1 MNKIKYTQ
9 FIVDMDMV
17 NSLEL
22 LDSEFEKF
30 QTIIGSI
37 SKNSKKMIP
46 DIVSLY
52 FQATMVETLSK
63 KLRQDIVESD
73 QQTYLEKINKIQ
85 KYVDE
90 NFSKSLHPE
99 ILSQLINS
107 IQESTD
113 NLKLLDQNSEEKTK
127 EIIENEAQLYKEL
140 RELMSTKQFVEQ
152 YESGIKND

>member
-1 MNKIKYTQ
+1 
-9 FIVDMDMV
+9 MDV

-30 QTIIGSI
+30 QNLINSI
-37 SKNSKKMIP
+37 PKNSKILIP

-63 KLRQDIVESD
+63 KLREDISESE
-73 QQTYLEKINKIQ
+73 QQKHLEKVNTIQ
-85 KYVDE
+85 KYVNE

-99 ILSQLINS
+99 ILSQLENS
-107 IQESTD
+107 IQKSTND
-113 NLKLLDQNSEEKTK
+113 LKNLGQNPEEKTK

-140 RELMSTKQFVEQ
+140 RELMSTKEFVEQ
-152 YESGIKND
+152 YDAGIKND

>member
-1 MNKIKYTQ
+1 
-9 FIVDMDMV
+9 MDMV
-17 NSLEL
+17 NSLVL

-30 QTIIGSI
+30 QKIIDSI

-73 QQTYLEKINKIQ
+73 QQTHLEKINKIQ

-90 NFSKSLHPE
+90 NFSKSLHPK

-107 IQESTD
+107 IQEYTD
-113 NLKLLDQNSEEKTK
+113 NLKLLGQNSEEKTK

-140 RELMSTKQFVEQ
+140 RELMSTKEFVEQ

>member
-1 MNKIKYTQ
+1 
-9 FIVDMDMV
+9 MDMV

-30 QTIIGSI
+30 QSIIDSI

-113 NLKLLDQNSEEKTK
+113 NLKLLEQNSEEKTK
-127 EIIENEAQLYKEL
+127 EIIENEARLYKEL
-140 RELMSTKQFVEQ
+140 RELMSTKEFVEQ
-152 YESGIKND
+152 YDSGIKDD

>member
-1 MNKIKYTQ
+1 MN
-9 FIVDMDMV
+9 MV

-30 QTIIGSI
+30 QTIIDSI

-63 KLRQDIVESD
+63 KLRQDIMESD

>member
-1 MNKIKYTQ
+1 
-9 FIVDMDMV
+9 MDMV

-30 QTIIGSI
+30 QTIIDSI

-90 NFSKSLHPE
+90 NFSKSLHPV
-99 ILSQLINS
+99 ILSQLVNS
-107 IQESTD
+107 IQKSTND
-113 NLKLLDQNSEEKTK
+113 LKLLGQNSEAKTK

-140 RELMSTKQFVEQ
+140 RELMSTKEFVEQ
-152 YESGIKND
+152 YDSGIKND

>member
-1 MNKIKYTQ
+1 
-9 FIVDMDMV
+9 MDMV

-30 QTIIGSI
+30 QTIIDSI

-113 NLKLLDQNSEEKTK
+113 NLKLLDQNSEQKTK

>member
-1 MNKIKYTQ
+1 
-9 FIVDMDMV
+9 MDMV

-30 QTIIGSI
+30 QTIIDSI

-63 KLRQDIVESD
+63 KLRRDIVESD

-113 NLKLLDQNSEEKTK
+113 NLKLLGQNSQEKTK

>member
-1 MNKIKYTQ
+1 
-9 FIVDMDMV
+9 MDV
-17 NSLEL
+17 ANSLKL

-30 QTIIGSI
+30 QKIIDSMP
-37 SKNSKKMIP
+37 KNSEKMIP

-113 NLKLLDQNSEEKTK
+113 NLKLLEQNSEEKTK

>member
-1 MNKIKYTQ
+1 
-9 FIVDMDMV
+9 MDMV

-30 QTIIGSI
+30 QTIIDSI

-63 KLRQDIVESD
+63 KLRQDVVESD

>member
-1 MNKIKYTQ
+1 
-9 FIVDMDMV
+9 MDMV

-30 QTIIGSI
+30 QKIIDSI

-46 DIVSLY
+46 DIVNLY

-113 NLKLLDQNSEEKTK
+113 NLKLLEQNSEEKTK

>member
-1 MNKIKYTQ
+1 
-9 FIVDMDMV
+9 MDMV

-30 QTIIGSI
+30 QSIIDSI

-127 EIIENEAQLYKEL
+127 EVIENEAQLYKEL

>member
-1 MNKIKYTQ
+1 
-9 FIVDMDMV
+9 MDMV

-30 QTIIGSI
+30 QSIIDSI

-63 KLRQDIVESD
+63 KLTQDISESK
-73 QQTYLEKINKIQ
+73 QQTHLEKINKIQ

-90 NFSKSLHPE
+90 NFSKSLHPV
-99 ILSQLINS
+99 ILSQLVNS
-107 IQESTD
+107 IQKSTND
-113 NLKLLDQNSEEKTK
+113 LKLLGQNSEAKTK
-127 EIIENEAQLYKEL
+127 EIIENEARLYKEL
-140 RELMSTKQFVEQ
+140 RELMSTKEFVKQ
-152 YESGIKND
+152 YDSGIKDD

>member
-1 MNKIKYTQ
+1 
-9 FIVDMDMV
+9 MDMV

-30 QTIIGSI
+30 QKIMDSI

-46 DIVSLY
+46 DIVNLY

-63 KLRQDIVESD
+63 KLTQDISESE

-99 ILSQLINS
+99 ILSQLVNS
-107 IQESTD
+107 IQKSTD
-113 NLKLLDQNSEEKTK
+113 NLKLLEQNSEEKTK

-140 RELMSTKQFVEQ
+140 RELMSTKEFVEQ
-152 YESGIKND
+152 YDSGIKDD

>member
-1 MNKIKYTQ
+1 
-9 FIVDMDMV
+9 MDIV
-17 NSLEL
+17 NSLDL

-30 QTIIGSI
+30 QTIIDSI
-37 SKNSKKMIP
+37 SKNSKKRIP
-46 DIVSLY
+46 GIVSLY

-113 NLKLLDQNSEEKTK
+113 NLKLLEQNSEEKTK

>member
-1 MNKIKYTQ
+1 
-9 FIVDMDMV
+9 MDMV

-30 QTIIGSI
+30 QSIIDSI

-90 NFSKSLHPE
+90 NFSKSLHPV
-99 ILSQLINS
+99 ILSQLVNS
-107 IQESTD
+107 IQKSTND
-113 NLKLLDQNSEEKTK
+113 LKLLGQNSEAKTK
-127 EIIENEAQLYKEL
+127 EIIENEARLYKEL
-140 RELMSTKQFVEQ
+140 RELMSTKEFVEQ
-152 YESGIKND
+152 YDSGIKND

>member
-1 MNKIKYTQ
+1 
-9 FIVDMDMV
+9 MDIV
-17 NSLEL
+17 NSLDL

-30 QTIIGSI
+30 QTIIDSI

-73 QQTYLEKINKIQ
+73 QQKYLEKINKIQ

-113 NLKLLDQNSEEKTK
+113 NLKLLEQNSEEKTK

>member
-1 MNKIKYTQ
+1 
-9 FIVDMDMV
+9 MDME
-17 NSLEL
+17 NSLDL

-30 QTIIGSI
+30 QKIIDSI

-63 KLRQDIVESD
+63 KLRQDIVESE

-90 NFSKSLHPE
+90 NFSKSLHPK
-99 ILSQLINS
+99 ILSQLVNS
-107 IQESTD
+107 IQKSTD
-113 NLKLLDQNSEEKTK
+113 NLKLLGQNSQEKTK

>member
-1 MNKIKYTQ
+1 
-9 FIVDMDMV
+9 MDMV

-30 QTIIGSI
+30 QSIIDSI

-113 NLKLLDQNSEEKTK
+113 NLKLLGQNSEEKTK

>member
-1 MNKIKYTQ
+1 
-9 FIVDMDMV
+9 MDVV

-30 QTIIGSI
+30 QTIIDSI

-73 QQTYLEKINKIQ
+73 QQKHLEKINKIQ

>member
-1 MNKIKYTQ
+1 
-9 FIVDMDMV
+9 MDMV

-30 QTIIGSI
+30 QTIIDSI

-90 NFSKSLHPE
+90 NFSKSLHPV
-99 ILSQLINS
+99 ILSQLVNS
-107 IQESTD
+107 IQKSTND
-113 NLKLLDQNSEEKTK
+113 LKLLGQNSEAKTK
-127 EIIENEAQLYKEL
+127 EIIENEARLYKEL

>member
-1 MNKIKYTQ
+1 
-9 FIVDMDMV
+9 MDMV

-22 LDSEFEKF
+22 LDSEFEKV
-30 QTIIGSI
+30 QPIIDSI

-63 KLRQDIVESD
+63 KLRRDIVESD

-99 ILSQLINS
+99 ILSQLVNS
-107 IQESTD
+107 IQKSTD

>member
-1 MNKIKYTQ
+1 
-9 FIVDMDMV
+9 MDV
-17 NSLEL
+17 ANSLKL

-30 QTIIGSI
+30 QKIIDSMP
-37 SKNSKKMIP
+37 KNSEKMIP

-63 KLRQDIVESD
+63 KLTQDIVESD

-113 NLKLLDQNSEEKTK
+113 NLKLLGQNSEQKTK

-140 RELMSTKQFVEQ
+140 RELMSTKEFVEQ

>member
-1 MNKIKYTQ
+1 
-9 FIVDMDMV
+9 MDV

-30 QTIIGSI
+30 QNLINSI
-37 SKNSKKMIP
+37 PKNSKILIP

-63 KLRQDIVESD
+63 KLREDMSESE
-73 QQTYLEKINKIQ
+73 QQKHLEKVNTIQ
-85 KYVDE
+85 KYVNE

-99 ILSQLINS
+99 ILSQLENS
-107 IQESTD
+107 IQKSTND
-113 NLKLLDQNSEEKTK
+113 LKILGQNPEEKTK

-140 RELMSTKQFVEQ
+140 RELMSTKEFVEQ
-152 YESGIKND
+152 YDAGIKND